1 MVNEEKQI
9 FHCFGCAKGGDIFT
23 FIEEIE
29 SMDFREALKL
39 LAEKAGVELG
49 EYKSQNTDAKKRVL
63 SAIELATKFYETQ
76 LWKSSG
82 GKKYCSIFMTADLKM
97 KASKNSAFGYAPAE
111 AQHFEIPY

>member
-1 MVNEEKQI
+1 MFDVVEEYVRLKKAGANWKGLYPFQHEKTPSFMVNEEKQI

-76 LWKSSG
+76 LWKS
-82 GKKYCSIFMTADLKM
+82 
-97 KASKNSAFGYAPAE
+97 
-111 AQHFEIPY
+111 